1 MRNLT
6 QEAIK
11 LAEDAII
18 QANPSLADK
27 QLREQLPPQ
36 LKTTI
41 IMQLDVL
48 YEAYMV
54 QLLSEFEPSHANV
67 VY

>member
-11 LAEDAII
+11 LAEDTII

-27 QLREQLPPQ
+27 QTREQLPPQ

-41 IMQLDVL
+41 IMQLEML
-48 YEAYMV
+48 YEAYLA
-54 QLLSEFEPSHANV
+54 QLLSEFEPPVPSML
-67 VY
+67 